1 MRLQDEGP
9 LEAFAAAHP
18 DARKPLA
25 VWRRQILQGE
35 FAHFV
40 ELKRTFGTADYVRP
54 FVVFD
59 VGGNKYR
66 LIAGVDYELRVVKI
80 FAVLPHAEYDR
91 NDWRR

>member
-1 MRLQDEGP
+1 MRLLDEGP
-9 LEAFAAAHP
+9 LEAFAASHP
-18 DARKPLA
+18 HARKPLA
-25 VWRRQILQGE
+25 LWRRQILQGT

-66 LIAGVDYELRVVKI
+66 LLARVDYELGLVKI
-80 FAVLPHAEYDR
+80 FAVLLHAEYDR
-91 NDWRR
+91 NEWRR